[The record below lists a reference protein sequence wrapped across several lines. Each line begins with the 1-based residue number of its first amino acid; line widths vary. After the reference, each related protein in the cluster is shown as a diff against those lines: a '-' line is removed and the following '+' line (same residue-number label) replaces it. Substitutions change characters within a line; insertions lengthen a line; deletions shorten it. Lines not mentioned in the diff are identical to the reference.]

1 MKKRLSIISIVI
13 LSLVFSFAVPSFAM
27 SGGANKLTI
36 VTTLFPQYDFV
47 RQIAKDKVNVV
58 LLLPPGVE
66 SHSFEP
72 TPRDVVTI
80 SNADVFIYTGPFM
93 EPWAN
98 RILEGARTSKLTV
111 LDLFGTL
118 NIKEM
123 IATEHEGLLANE
135 DAHAM
140 LQGHDHWYDPHI
152 WLDLSISVKMVDS
165 IANLLAE
172 RDPANA
178 DFYRAN
184 AEEYMEKLTDLD
196 NRFFDMVF
204 TAERSSVVFGGR
216 FAYAYFVRRYFLEY
230 EAAYASCSAQS
241 EPSVQAIAHIIE
253 YIKENEIPVVYYE
266 ELVDPKVAK
275 SIADQTGTQL
285 MLFQTGQNISKEE
298 FNSGITFLDIMEQNL
313 ENLTVGLN

>member
-1 MKKRLSIISIVI
+1 
-13 LSLVFSFAVPSFAM
+13 
-27 SGGANKLTI
+27 
-36 VTTLFPQYDFV
+36 
-47 RQIAKDKVNVV
+47 
-58 LLLPPGVE
+58 
-66 SHSFEP
+66 
-72 TPRDVVTI
+72 
-80 SNADVFIYTGPFM
+80 
-93 EPWAN
+93 
-98 RILEGARTSKLTV
+98 
-111 LDLFGTL
+111 
-118 NIKEM
+118 
-123 IATEHEGLLANE
+123 
-135 DAHAM
+135 
-140 LQGHDHWYDPHI
+140 
-152 WLDLSISVKMVDS
+152 
-165 IANLLAE
+165 
-172 RDPANA
+172 
-178 DFYRAN
+178 
-184 AEEYMEKLTDLD
+184 
-196 NRFFDMVF
+196 MVF